1 MREFYT
7 PTSEEIA
14 FARSKAR
21 SPKDW
26 LSLLL
31 LLKAFQRLGYFP
43 AFESIP
49 SAISQHIGDQ
59 LNLSA
64 QASVAPSL
72 RSRRRY
78 EQVIRTF
85 LEVNPYNSEAQK
97 VVTQVVLQAAQVQ
110 DHPADLINIAIETL
124 VKERYELPA
133 FSTIDRLVRKLRNIV
148 NTRLFKRVSSLLSDA
163 EATYL
168 DQLLVRGFST
178 SEINAT
184 LNDLK
189 AIPKDAS
196 FSHIKELQAKFDRLM
211 AFGDTQKLLH
221 DIPAG
226 KVKYFAALAG
236 AMDISEFKDIKQ
248 PKRRTLLLCLLHHAQ
263 IKAKDHLGEM
273 FLKRLGSIHKS
284 AKNLLI
290 ELREQHRAMTE
301 KLLSVLNQLLTV
313 TQESD
318 EAADLGDQVLEVVK
332 TNGGTESLLS
342 ECEIVAACTSDNH
355 LPLLW
360 RFYRNYRGIL
370 FRIVCSLDVHSATQ
384 EQTLMSAVEFL
395 LENEHCR
402 KQYLPLAIDLDFL
415 TEPWK
420 RLVIDRRAD
429 GTQVL
434 NRQQFEICIFSY
446 LATELKTG
454 DAYIPGSSS
463 FADYREQLLSWEE
476 CQPLLAEYCAE
487 LGFPTDAQGFIEQLR
502 QQLTEAAEAADTIC
516 QAGDQI
522 TISEQGEPVLKRIKA
537 QPQPDGADALETAVL
552 KRMPERSILDIL
564 CNVEHWL
571 NWTRHFG
578 PISGSEPK
586 LDMPQERYILTTF
599 AYGCNLGPNETAR
612 HTRGRV
618 TSHML
623 SYTNRRHIDTPKLE
637 KANRDIINSYNRFNL
652 PKFWGTGK
660 HVAADGSPFDTYH
673 NNLVAE
679 YHIRYGHYG
688 GIGYHHISDTYIA
701 LFSHFITCGVWEA
714 VYILDELL
722 KNTSDIQPDTIHAD
736 TQGQSTPAFALA
748 HLLGIKLMPRIRNW
762 KDLNF
767 YRPCRDTNYQFID
780 PLFSEVVNWSR
791 IETHWQDFMRVVL
804 SIRAG
809 KLMPSTLL
817 RKLGAYSRKNR
828 LYQAFQELGQVI
840 RTIFLLKFISDR
852 GLRQLI
858 TACTNKVEAYHNFL
872 DWIAFGKEGVI
883 TENDPDEQEK
893 RIKYLELVANAVILQ
908 NTVDISYA
916 LQGLMADGY
925 PVKRDA
931 IPGMSPYM
939 TRQLKRYGDF
949 VLELN
954 NIPESMEAA
963 MKLIIDE

>member
-7 PTSEEIA
+7 PNSQEIA

-21 SPKDW
+21 SPKGW
-26 LSLLL
+26 LGLLI
-31 LLKAFQRLGYFP
+31 LLKAFQRLGYSP

-49 SAISQHIGDQ
+49 STISRHIRDE

-64 QASVAPSL
+64 KALVPPSL
-72 RSRRRY
+72 RSQRRY

-85 LEVNPYNSEAQK
+85 LDVKPYTPEALK
-97 VVTQVVLQAAQVQ
+97 VVTQTVLQAAYVQ
-110 DHPADLINIAIETL
+110 DHPADLINVAIETL

-148 NTRLFKRVSSLLSDA
+148 NTRLFKLVNLSLSEA

-168 DQLLVRGFST
+168 DQLLATGFST
-178 SEINAT
+178 SEIPAT

-196 FSHIKELQAKFDRLM
+196 FSHIKELQAKFNRLM

-221 DIPAG
+221 AIPAG

-236 AMDISEFKDIKQ
+236 AMDVSEFKDIKQ

-284 AKNLLI
+284 AKDLLVS
-290 ELREQHRAMTE
+290 LREQYRLLTE
-301 KLLSVLNQLLTV
+301 KLLGVLNQLLTV
-313 TQESD
+313 THDHQEA
-318 EAADLGDQVLEVVK
+318 EDLGDQVLEVVK
-332 TNGGTESLLS
+332 ANGGTEALLS
-342 ECEIVAACTSDNH
+342 DCEVVAACVSDNH

-360 RFYRNYRGIL
+360 RFYRNYRAIL
-370 FRIVCSLDVHSATQ
+370 FRIVHSLDVHSATQ
-384 EQTLMSAVEFL
+384 DQTLMNAVQFL

-402 KQYLPLAIDLDFL
+402 KKHLPFSIDLDFL
-415 TEPWK
+415 SDSWK
-420 RLVIDRRAD
+420 RLVIFQKPN
-429 GTQVL
+429 GSKVL
-434 NRQQFEICIFSY
+434 IRQQFEICIFSH

-463 FADYREQLLSWEE
+463 FADYRAQLLSWEE
-476 CQPLLAEYCAE
+476 CQPLLTEYCTE
-487 LGFPTDAQGFIEQLR
+487 LGLPTDAQGFVMQLR
-502 QQLTEAAEAADTIC
+502 QQLADTAEAADNIC

-522 TISEQGEPVLKRIKA
+522 TISEDGEPVLKRIKS
-537 QPQPDGADALETAVL
+537 QPKPDGAAALETAVL

-623 SYTNRRHIDTPKLE
+623 SYTNRRHIDTPKIE
-637 KANRDIINSYNRFNL
+637 RAIRDIINSYKRFNL

-660 HVAADGSPFDTYH
+660 HVAADGSPFDTYR

-688 GIGYHHISDTYIA
+688 GIGYHHVSDQYIA

-714 VYILDELL
+714 VYILDGLL
-722 KNTSDIQPDTIHAD
+722 KNTSEIQPDTVHTD

-748 HLLGIKLMPRIRNW
+748 YLLGIKLMPRIRNW

-767 YRPCRDTNYQFID
+767 YRPSKDASYRFID

-817 RKLGAYSRKNR
+817 RKLGTHSRKNR

-858 TACTNKVEAYHNFL
+858 TACTNKVEAYNTFL
-872 DWIAFGKEGVI
+872 DWIAFGKAGII

-893 RIKYLELVANAVILQ
+893 RIKYLELVGNAVILQ

-931 IPGMSPYM
+931 IPSMSPYP
-939 TRQLKRYGDF
+939 TRKLKRYGDF
-949 VLELN
+949 VLDLN
-954 NIPESMEAA
+954 NIPESMEDA